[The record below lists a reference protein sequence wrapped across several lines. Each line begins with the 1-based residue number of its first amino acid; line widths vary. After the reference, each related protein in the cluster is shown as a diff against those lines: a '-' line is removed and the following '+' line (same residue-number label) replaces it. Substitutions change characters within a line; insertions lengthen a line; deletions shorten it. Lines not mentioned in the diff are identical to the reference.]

1 MKTMKKAIALGLAV
15 SLAFLNVPVNVRVAR
30 ADDSDI
36 FGANIQPNVLIAID
50 TSASMQDEVPAYVYD
65 PKTLYTVGGLHVPAE
80 PGGGVQV

>member
-15 SLAFLNVPVNVRVAR
+15 SLAFLTVPVNVRLAR

-50 TSASMQDEVPAYVYD
+50 TSASMND
-65 PKTLYTVGGLHVPAE
+65 
-80 PGGGVQV
+80 